1 MSFPHLH
8 VAIISLGVLAH
19 AVSFTAPF
27 PYVAFMMVDFKMAAN
42 LDEAGF
48 AAGWITGMFM
58 IGRALSGIPWGI
70 AADRFGR
77 KICLFASTFNVMV
90 FGILFGFSTNFYMAI
105 AARFCLGIGNGLFG
119 ISKTYLSEIVTSK
132 EHEMLAISYLNGIY
146 TLGLIIGPSI
156 GGLLARPAVQ
166 YPTVFAS
173 TRLFGKYPYLLPS
186 LFGAIIALLSNVAIA
201 LFLPE
206 TLKRD
211 QRKETVAKG
220 EYTVVNQLVPVEE
233 NDDIEMKKL
242 SSSSDENPKL
252 DSIITS
258 PMNAKR
264 EEEEEEVEREEEDE
278 EDDDGFSDDKI
289 EEGLASNDLKSNT
302 LVLSTSTTPVSP
314 PKALPS
320 TFKEM
325 LLDPSV
331 QNMFIVYMSF
341 SFISV
346 LSDEI
351 FPLYAVTSISNG
363 GLAWQMVQVGEA
375 LAAIGVGL
383 IIFQFFVFRPC
394 MKKYFTNGQK
404 DILTKSLLFVAITM
418 PLLPL
423 LSDWTLRIVL
433 ENNPKTDTKTNPFLF
448 AVVVFSILLYKF
460 SNTTTSTS
468 ITVVVNSLVASSQRG
483 TLNGIMMTAGNC
495 FLCFS
500 FIIVIHALL
509 LLLRFCLGSLGYG
522 VSPIIGSTIY
532 AGAIRVAYGKENWKE
547 HSSYFLPI
555 DGRMIFVVGGLLSL
569 MLSYYVYKYVHI
581 STST

>member
-1 MSFPHLH
+1 LKKNDQTDHHQEDHGKKMSFPHLP
-8 VAIISLGVLAH
+8 VAIICLGVLAH
-19 AVSFTAPF
+19 AISFTAPF

-48 AAGWITGMFM
+48 AAGWISGMFM

-77 KICLFASTFNVMV
+77 KICLFVSTFNVMV

-119 ISKTYLSEIVTSK
+119 IAKTYLSEIVTSK
-132 EHEMLAISYLNGIY
+132 EHEMLAISYLNGVY

-166 YPTVFAS
+166 YPTAFPS
-173 TRLFGKYPYLLPS
+173 TGLFGKYPYLLPS
-186 LFGAIIALLSNVAIA
+186 LFGAVIALISNVAIA

-206 TLKRD
+206 TLKSD

-233 NDDIEMKKL
+233 DDDIEMKKL
-242 SSSSDENPKL
+242 SSTSDENRKL
-252 DSIITS
+252 DSTITS
-258 PMNAKR
+258 PMNAK
-264 EEEEEEVEREEEDE
+264 EEKAEIVEREEEDE
-278 EDDDGFSDDKI
+278 EDDGFSDDKL
-289 EEGLASNDLKSNT
+289 EEGLTSNDPK
-302 LVLSTSTTPVSP
+302 STSLISSSSAAPSSSA

-383 IIFQFFVFRPC
+383 IIFQFFFFRPC

-404 DILTKSLLFVAITM
+404 DTLTKALIFVSLTM

-423 LSDWTLRIVL
+423 LSDWTLRIIL
-433 ENNPKTDTKTNPFLF
+433 SDNPETDTKKNPFLF
-448 AVVVFSILLYKF
+448 AIVVLSILLYKF

-483 TLNGIMMTAGNC
+483 TLNGIMMTAG
-495 FLCFS
+495 
-500 FIIVIHALL
+500 
-509 LLLRFCLGSLGYG
+509 
-522 VSPIIGSTIY
+522 
-532 AGAIRVAYGKENWKE
+532 K
-547 HSSYFLPI
+547 
-555 DGRMIFVVGGLLSL
+555 
-569 MLSYYVYKYVHI
+569 
-581 STST
+581 